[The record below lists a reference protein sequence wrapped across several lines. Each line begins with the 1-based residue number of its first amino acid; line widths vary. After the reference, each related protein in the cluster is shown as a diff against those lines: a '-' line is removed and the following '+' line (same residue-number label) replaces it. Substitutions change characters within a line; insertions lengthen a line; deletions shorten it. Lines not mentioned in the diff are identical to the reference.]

1 MQLYFE
7 QVIDESKVAVQDP
20 EVAVCELNLL
30 QVEGEI
36 EFVVCEGGHEVLE
49 MGDVLVIIEVDLYI
63 L

>member
-1 MQLYFE
+1 M
-7 QVIDESKVAVQDP
+7 
-20 EVAVCELNLL
+20 AVCELNLL

-49 MGDVLVIIEVDLYI
+49 MGDVLVFIEVDLYV